1 MKIGIALS
9 GGGIR
14 GIAHA
19 GVLKALEDNGIKIN
33 IIGGTSSGSMIA
45 MLYASGYSPYN
56 IYTLFKKY
64 STEIAKINTKPI
76 IKSYMLNK
84 KVTLK
89 GLKTGNSIERI
100 FNEVINM
107 QGIYNISDIKM
118 PVVVPTVDLID
129 CKEYVFTNNP
139 PEEKEKY
146 ITDISVGKAI
156 RASSSFTA
164 VFSPCEY
171 KEHAFIDGGAL
182 DNIPIKEVKK
192 QGADIVIG
200 VKFNSE
206 KITQESNIMDM
217 TMKTIDIMGTKISEE
232 NLKQADYILNVYT
245 DKTGLL
251 DTEKLDSCY
260 KYGYNAV
267 IENLDK
273 IQKLIQ
279 KGNQKGSD
287 HFWSPNNTWLIKNNL
302 LQ

>member
-1 MKIGIALS
+1 MKLGIALS

-19 GVLKALEDNGIKIN
+19 GVLKALEDNGIKVD

-45 MLYASGYSPYN
+45 MLYASGYSPYQ
-56 IYTLFKKY
+56 IYRLFKKY
-64 STEIAKINTKPI
+64 SKDIAKINTRPI

-84 KVTLK
+84 KITLK
-89 GLKTGNSIERI
+89 GLKTGNSVETV
-100 FNEVINM
+100 FDEVINK
-107 QGIYNISDIKM
+107 QGIYKMKDIKM
-118 PVVVPTVDLID
+118 PVVIPTVDLMN
-129 CKEYVFTNNP
+129 CKEYIFTNNP
-139 PEEKEKY
+139 PEDKDKY

-182 DNIPIKEVKK
+182 DNIPIEEVKK

-200 VKFNSE
+200 VKFNSDE
-206 KITQESNIMDM
+206 ITEESNIMDM
-217 TMKTIDIMGTKISEE
+217 TMKTIDIMGEKISEN
-232 NLKQADYILNVYT
+232 NLKQANYILNVYT

-251 DTEKLDSCY
+251 DVDKLDSCY

-273 IQKLIQ
+273 IKEVIDGTNFYPSL
-279 KGNQKGSD
+279 D
-287 HFWSPNNTWLIKNNL
+287 
-302 LQ
+302 

>member
-1 MKIGIALS
+1 MKLGIALS

-19 GVLKALEDNGIKIN
+19 GVLKALEDNGIKVD

-64 STEIAKINTKPI
+64 SADIARINTKPI

-84 KVTLK
+84 RITLK
-89 GLKTGNSIERI
+89 GLKTGNSVEKI
-100 FNEVINM
+100 FNEVINR

-118 PVVVPTVDLID
+118 PVVIPTVDLMN
-129 CKEYVFTNNP
+129 CKEYIFTNNP
-139 PEEKEKY
+139 PKEEEKY

-182 DNIPIKEVKK
+182 DNIPVEEVKK

-206 KITQESNIMDM
+206 KITEESNIMDM
-217 TMKTIDIMGTKISEE
+217 TMKTIDIMGEKISEE
-232 NLKQADYILNVYT
+232 NLKQADFILNVYT

-273 IQKLIQ
+273 IKELVHKL
-279 KGNQKGSD
+279 D
-287 HFWSPNNTWLIKNNL
+287 
-302 LQ
+302 

>member
-19 GVLKALEDNGIKIN
+19 GVLKALEDNGIKVD

-45 MLYASGYSPYN
+45 MLYASGYSPYH

-64 STEIAKINTKPI
+64 SKDIASINTKPI
-76 IKSYMLNK
+76 IKNYMLNK
-84 KVTLK
+84 RITLK
-89 GLKTGNSIERI
+89 GLKTGNSVERI
-100 FNEVINM
+100 FNEVINK

-118 PVVVPTVDLID
+118 PIVVPTVDLMN
-129 CKEYVFTNNP
+129 CKEYIFTNNP
-139 PEEKEKY
+139 PKKEEKY

-182 DNIPIKEVKK
+182 DNIPVEEVKK

-200 VKFNSE
+200 VKFRSE
-206 KITQESNIMDM
+206 SINEESNIMDM
-217 TMKTIDIMGTKISEE
+217 TMKTIDIMGEKISEE
-232 NLKQADYILNVYT
+232 NLRKADFVLEVYT

-260 KYGYNAV
+260 KYGYSTV
-267 IENLDK
+267 IDNLDK
-273 IQKLIQ
+273 IKRIIE
-279 KGNQKGSD
+279 
-287 HFWSPNNTWLIKNNL
+287 TWLII
-302 LQ
+302 